1 MTQTRDGA
9 VTPWTAHERATLDA
23 LFASLIPPLTDRGL
37 PSGAEVGLLTVC
49 HDAVL
54 VEPLRRAVK
63 RLDDVTGG
71 RFAVLSP
78 PERDVHIRRLEGE
91 QVTEFREILRQLV
104 ARYYVDPRVVHAIGE
119 AARPPFPDGHAVIDG
134 DLTLLEPVYER
145 GPLYRLVTEVG
156 GQHA

>member
-1 MTQTRDGA
+1 MTDTLNRA
-9 VTPWTAHERATLDA
+9 VPPWTPHERATLDA
-23 LFASLIPPLTDRGL
+23 LFASLIPPVADRGL
-37 PSGAEVGLLTVC
+37 PSGAEVGFLAAC

-54 VEPLRRAVK
+54 VESLRRAVK
-63 RLDDVTGG
+63 RLVDFSSG
-71 RFAVLSP
+71 RFAVLTP
-78 PERDVHIRRLEGE
+78 PERVVYIRRLEGE

-104 ARYYVDPRVVHAIGE
+104 ACYYVDPRVVHAIGE